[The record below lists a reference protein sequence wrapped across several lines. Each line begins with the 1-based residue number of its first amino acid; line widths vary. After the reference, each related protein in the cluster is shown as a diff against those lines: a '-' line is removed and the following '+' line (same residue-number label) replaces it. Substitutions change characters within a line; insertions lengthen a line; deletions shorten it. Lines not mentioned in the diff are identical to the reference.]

1 MKLFVTGVAG
11 QLGHDVM
18 NELNKRGYEGVG
30 SDLAPEYSGIQDST
44 AVTTMPYISVDIT
57 DASAVEKAI
66 TEAGVDGVVHC
77 AAWTAVDAA
86 EDEDKQEIV
95 RKVNVLGTE
104 NIAKVC
110 KKLGIKM
117 MYLSTDYVFDGQGT
131 TPWEPDCKAYKPLNV
146 YGQTKLDGEL
156 AVTPEALNAVLPEGV
171 RVLEVYESTRK
182 ARELRR
188 LRALLTLEYDGAVPE
203 PAAITT
209 LLERPELVVEKRTK
223 RGMAE
228 TDIRPMLHAYHVEA
242 APGALLLTCEV
253 SAQEPSL
260 NPMLLAAA
268 IERYLPGAKP
278 DFIRCRRLE
287 MLDEQGEVFR

>member
-1 MKLFVTGVAG
+1 MFGLYIHIPYCRSKCRYCDFYSTPCPDGVPEAYIDALCREMDRFSPCGSTPLRPDTLYFGGGTPSLLTPAQAARLIRAAGPAPGAEITLEANPETVTP
-11 QLGHDVM
+11 
-18 NELNKRGYEGVG
+18 ER
-30 SDLAPEYSGIQDST
+30 LA
-44 AVTTMPYISVDIT
+44 AFRR
-57 DASAVEKAI
+57 
-66 TEAGVDGVVHC
+66 AGV
-77 AAWTAVDAA
+77 
-86 EDEDKQEIV
+86 
-95 RKVNVLGTE
+95 VLHHSQGFTPHAYVSMLLPLSVGME
-104 NIAKVC
+104 SVC
-110 KKLGIKM
+110 ELM
-117 MYLSTDYVFDGQGT
+117 EY
-131 TPWEPDCKAYKPLNV
+131 E
-146 YGQTKLDGEL
+146 LDGEL

-209 LLERPELVVEKRTK
+209 LLEQPELVVEKRTK

>member
-1 MKLFVTGVAG
+1 MFGLYIHIPYCRSKCRYCDFYSTPCPDGVPEAYIDALCREMDRFSPCGSTPLRPDTLYFGGGTPSLLTPAQAARLIRAAGPAPGAEITLEANPETVTP
-11 QLGHDVM
+11 
-18 NELNKRGYEGVG
+18 ER
-30 SDLAPEYSGIQDST
+30 LA
-44 AVTTMPYISVDIT
+44 AFRR
-57 DASAVEKAI
+57 
-66 TEAGVDGVVHC
+66 AGV
-77 AAWTAVDAA
+77 
-86 EDEDKQEIV
+86 
-95 RKVNVLGTE
+95 VLHHSQGFTPHAYVSMLLPLSVGME
-104 NIAKVC
+104 SVC
-110 KKLGIKM
+110 ELM
-117 MYLSTDYVFDGQGT
+117 EY
-131 TPWEPDCKAYKPLNV
+131 E
-146 YGQTKLDGEL
+146 LDGEL